1 MTGAATVTAAVLVIG
16 DEILS
21 GRTKDRNIGY
31 IAEYLTRVGVDVRE
45 ARVVPDVEDEI
56 VAALNA
62 LRARYDYVV
71 TTGGIG
77 PTHDDITADAVAK
90 AFGVPIGEDPRVIA
104 IMLERYRPDDLTPAR
119 RRMARIPAGA
129 ELIENPISRAPGF
142 HIGNVFVLAGVPSVM
157 QAMLDFAVKRM
168 KTGAPMR
175 VETVEAGAV
184 PEGLYG
190 DALAAIAAAHSEVS
204 IGSYPSFKDGRFANQ
219 IVVRG
224 KMEAAVVAAKS
235 AVVAM
240 LAELRSDAKPL

>member
-1 MTGAATVTAAVLVIG
+1 
-16 DEILS
+16 
-21 GRTKDRNIGY
+21 
-31 IAEYLTRVGVDVRE
+31 
-45 ARVVPDVEDEI
+45 
-56 VAALNA
+56 
-62 LRARYDYVV
+62 
-71 TTGGIG
+71 
-77 PTHDDITADAVAK
+77 
-90 AFGVPIGEDPRVIA
+90 
-104 IMLERYRPDDLTPAR
+104 
-119 RRMARIPAGA
+119 
-129 ELIENPISRAPGF
+129 
-142 HIGNVFVLAGVPSVM
+142 VFVLAGVPAVM

-168 KTGAPMR
+168 KTGAPML

-240 LAELRSDAKPL
+240 LADLRSKV